1 MLLTRLYDTRIAS
14 PFLRCPIQAI
24 ISASKVLD
32 SHCDT
37 FCAQHRDGNK
47 HSFQSSRGFAG
58 HNKWSKIKHKKG
70 AKDVNRA
77 KIFSKATRAIRAAS
91 KACNG
96 DLSNLHLQS
105 AIQSA
110 KAIQVPKDR
119 IEDAINRASKGSE
132 SDLATMRYDGHL
144 NTPSGKV
151 SLILTALTD
160 NKNRTAAN
168 LRASMRK
175 SHGELLNTG
184 VHDWLFDHLGIV
196 LVRKELDNSDDS
208 EMFSDEYEETLL
220 EHALEGGASD
230 VDFGN
235 TTDEHITIKCAPTD
249 LHSVVIEMRD
259 AGYDVSLFKSGYEPT
274 SLIELNEESSDILT
288 NFLEKMDDDEDI
300 NDVYFNASLFGEE

>member
-1 MLLTRLYDTRIAS
+1 MLRKCLNDARITS
-14 PFLRCPIQAI
+14 PFLMHPKQGIFIACHELNSRCDA
-24 ISASKVLD
+24 ACKKY
-32 SHCDT
+32 
-37 FCAQHRDGNK
+37 RDRENYL
-47 HSFQSSRGFAG
+47 FQSRGFAG
-58 HNKWSKIKHKKG
+58 HNKWSKIRHKKG

-91 KACNG
+91 KACGG

-105 AIQSA
+105 VIQSA

-119 IEDAINRASKGSE
+119 IVDAINLASKGSE
-132 SDLATMRYDGHL
+132 NDLVTMRYDGHL

-168 LRASMRK
+168 VRAKMRK

-196 LVRKELDNSDDS
+196 LIRKELGISSRS
-208 EMFSDEYEETLL
+208 EKMCDEYEETFL
-220 EHALEGGASD
+220 EHALEGGACD

-235 TTDEHITIKCAPTD
+235 ITDEHITIKCAPTD
-249 LHSVVIEMRD
+249 LHSVVIGMRD
-259 AGYDVSLFKSGYEPT
+259 TGYDISIFKSVYEPT
-274 SLIELNEESSDILT
+274 SIIDLDEDSSDILT